1 MIRFSASDAALE
13 GVQLIRHHWRIVL
26 GWSVFNLLAIVAVVI
41 AFVIVGVV
49 AETLAGVDS
58 ATLGATVGAPL
69 ITLTPLVSL
78 LLTGCAVYR
87 LILRPEE
94 RGFLY
99 LRVGPDE
106 ARSLGALLVLAIGAA
121 ALALASVAVGRAVLP
136 IAPRATIVVAVV
148 AFAVAYGLAMR
159 FGLVLPLCVAEGR
172 IDFARSWRLTRG
184 QGWALTGMSLL
195 SGCLALLLSV
205 LVWGVF
211 FLFTL
216 SVVGF
221 RELGALAGPEGFQ
234 NHTGLFLLQA
244 IAPFL
249 LTPFVL
255 AITGAPWAEA
265 YKALTAEPPADAD
278 VPT

>member
-1 MIRFSASDAALE
+1 
-13 GVQLIRHHWRIVL
+13 
-26 GWSVFNLLAIVAVVI
+26 VA
-41 AFVIVGVV
+41 
-49 AETLAGVDS
+49 
-58 ATLGATVGAPL
+58 
-69 ITLTPLVSL
+69 L

-87 LILRPEE
+87 LILRPQE

-106 ARSLGALLVLAIGAA
+106 LRSLGALLVLALGAGV
-121 ALALASVAVGRAVLP
+121 LALASVAVGRAVLP
-136 IAPRATIVVAVV
+136 VAPRATVLVAIV
-148 AFAVAYGLAMR
+148 AFVVAYGLSMR

-184 QGWALTGMSLL
+184 HSWALVGMSLL
-195 SGCLALLLSV
+195 SGCLAALLSV

-221 RELGALAGPEGFQ
+221 RALGELAGPEGFQ

-244 IAPFL
+244 IAPFVL
-249 LTPFVL
+249 SPFVIAL
-255 AITGAPWAEA
+255 TWAPWAEA
-265 YKALTAEPPADAD
+265 YKALAAEPGEA
-278 VPT
+278 